1 MIPKRSIALGLAT
14 ALVLAGGAVAATGSG
29 KGVDESH
36 TLTGTWLATVDR
48 GPAGPL
54 KSLQTYA
61 RSGVF
66 TETSNVVP
74 SGLRGPGHGS
84 WSQADHHS
92 YDTTELFLRY
102 DPGTGNWAGYLK
114 LRSRI
119 QLGRDGDSF
128 TAVVVRQALDTG
140 GNPIGPPSTDST
152 VGQRIE
158 VEPLPG

>member
-84 WSQADHHS
+84 WSQADHHA

-102 DPGTGNWAGYLK
+102 DPGTGK
-114 LRSRI
+114 
-119 QLGRDGDSF
+119 LGRLPQAAIEDS
-128 TAVVVRQALDTG
+128 AQPRRRLVHVG
-140 GNPIGPPSTDST
+140 GREAGA
-152 VGQRIE
+152 
-158 VEPLPG
+158 